1 MKSFKHLN
9 DLIILGHSVKQ
20 LLPKSKEDTGCKL
33 DGGNVKVKVHAG
45 PSCL

>member
-9 DLIILGHSVKQ
+9 DVTMPGHRDKQ
-20 LLPKSKEDTGCKL
+20 LIPNSREDTGCKL
-33 DGGNVKVKVHAG
+33 DDGNVKVKVHAG